1 MNNIT
6 QQWREQAVTSPA
18 LPKDLDAR
26 VYSELM
32 KLARA
37 QLARAGTMSRD
48 APSLVHETYLR
59 LQRQSAIDP
68 AQRNILF
75 AYSAEVMRTV
85 IIRWL
90 SCIISAA

>member
-6 QQWREQAVTSPA
+6 QPWREQAVTSPA
-18 LPKDLDAR
+18 LPKDLGAR

-48 APSLVHETYLR
+48 APSLVH
-59 LQRQSAIDP
+59 
-68 AQRNILF
+68 
-75 AYSAEVMRTV
+75 
-85 IIRWL
+85 
-90 SCIISAA
+90 